1 MQSLKKTALLGSML
15 FTLGAVSSTAGA
27 ATFAQAGAAFTAS
40 GSIATAVKLLV
51 FTPVPCT
58 MTLSG
63 QVAADGSSASITGAT
78 FTGNAL
84 CGISGPLNLPWTLVP
99 TNATTATLSGF
110 TEKFPYDSCLTPSV
124 LITQW
129 SAADGTFSIAG
140 PHTVNATCR
149 VTAFNF
155 KPSPALTINP

>member
-27 ATFAQAGAAFTAS
+27 ATFAPAGAAFTAS

>member
-1 MQSLKKTALLGSML
+1 MQSLKKAALLGSML
-15 FTLGAVSSTAGA
+15 LTLSGASSMASA

-40 GSIATAVKLLV
+40 GTIATAVKLLAW
-51 FTPVPCT
+51 TPVPCT

-63 QVAADGSSASITGAT
+63 QVAADGSSATINSAT

-84 CGISGPLNLPWTLVP
+84 CGISGPLNLPWTLAP
-99 TNATTATLSGF
+99 TNANTATLSGF
-110 TEKFPYDSCLTPSV
+110 TEKFPYESCLTPSV
-124 LITQW
+124 LTTQW
-129 SAADGTFSIAG
+129 SAADGTFSIVS

-149 VTAFNF
+149 VTTFTF